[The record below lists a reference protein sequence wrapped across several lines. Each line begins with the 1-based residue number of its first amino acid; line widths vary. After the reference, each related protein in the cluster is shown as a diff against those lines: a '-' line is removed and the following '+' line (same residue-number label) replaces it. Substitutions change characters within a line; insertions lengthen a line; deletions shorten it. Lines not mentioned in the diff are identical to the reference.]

1 MIAGAMVRSPTRM
14 AFLAIL
20 LAVGC
25 ASGSDERPGLL
36 LITIDTLRPDRLAC
50 YGGEPEI
57 GTGICSIAERG
68 TRFVW
73 SFSPAPSTAPSIA
86 SILTSSWPSSHGV
99 TQFATTALSER
110 TRTLAEYLSD
120 AGYDTAAFV
129 SNPVLQRGRHFEQG
143 FAIYD
148 DRMTRREPNRPELQ
162 EREAG
167 EVTDAALAWLR
178 VAQRP
183 WFLWVHYQD
192 PHGPYE
198 PPHASRRRDP
208 PGARLLPV
216 LKDHSG
222 YQGIP
227 AYQALPGLRSLQA
240 YEQRYQDEIRYVD
253 LHVARLVAG
262 ADALGPR
269 PWVVLTADHAEA
281 FGEDGY
287 YFAHGHSVG
296 LDQIR
301 VPLIVRPAEPGPA
314 SVATRPVSGV
324 DVAPTMLRAAGLP
337 IPESFRGEPLPL
349 RADQEGER
357 PRTLLAEHR
366 ARAAIV
372 VGSTYYARDRTLLA
386 PGTPDQITGGELHP
400 LPPRV
405 AKLGPDG
412 GPAQYR
418 TDSEEGVAR
427 LEFLLT
433 RALQSSDESEAPETL
448 QPTESEREALR
459 ALGYLE

>member
-1 MIAGAMVRSPTRM
+1 MGRSLIC
-14 AFLAIL
+14 AVFLATL
-20 LAVGC
+20 VQLGC
-25 ASGSDERPGLL
+25 APGVDERPGLV

-50 YGGEPEI
+50 YGGDPEI
-57 GTGICSIAERG
+57 GTGICDLARHG

-86 SILTSSWPSSHGV
+86 SILTSSWPSGHAV
-99 TQFATTALSER
+99 TQFATTALSLR
-110 TRTLAEYLSD
+110 AQTLAESLSD

-129 SNPVLQRGRHFEQG
+129 ANPVLRRGRRFEQG
-143 FAIYD
+143 FTIYD
-148 DRMTRREPNRPELQ
+148 DRMTRSEPNRPELQ

-167 EVTDAALAWLR
+167 EITDAALAWLR

-183 WFLWVHYQD
+183 WFLWIHYQD

-198 PPHASRRRDP
+198 PPLAPRRRDL
-208 PGARLLPV
+208 PGAAPLPL

-227 AYQALPGLRSLQA
+227 AYQALPGLRSLPA
-240 YEQRYQDEIRYVD
+240 YEQRYRDEIRHVD

-269 PWVVLTADHAEA
+269 PFVVLTADHAEA

-287 YFAHGHSVG
+287 YLAHGHSVG
-296 LDQIR
+296 MDQIR
-301 VPLIVRPAEPGPA
+301 VPLLVRPAEPGPGWV
-314 SVATRPVSGV
+314 STRPVSGV
-324 DVAPTMLRAAGLP
+324 DVAPTLLRAAGLAAP
-337 IPESFRGEPLPL
+337 DVFQGEPLSL
-349 RADQEGER
+349 RPSDEDEGL
-357 PRTLLAEHR
+357 RTLVAEHR

-372 VGSTYYARDRTLLA
+372 VGSTYYARDLRPLA
-386 PGTPDQITGGELHP
+386 PGTPDEITGGALLP

-405 AKLGPDG
+405 AQLAPG
-412 GPAQYR
+412 GELPEYR
-418 TDSEEGVAR
+418 SASGESAAR
-427 LEFLLT
+427 LESLLA
-433 RALQSSDESEAPETL
+433 RVLQSSAAPDAQGTPQLTET
-448 QPTESEREALR
+448 EREALH